1 MKAQELLDKLI
12 TGLKMEAYDVPL
24 SMKYLL
30 TEFAEDYDIE
40 RRNAASVIHVFLRDM
55 LGIEDITDAGII
67 SDSMKL
73 QDIYD
78 CRVCVQ
84 AIIQVHSRKL
94 MLPLYRLSE
103 GSYMFGGRDLFD
115 ESELTDVITKLRMIN
130 IQQNGK

>member
-55 LGIEDITDAGII
+55 LGIEDITDEGII

-73 QDIYD
+73 KDIYD

-103 GSYMFGGRDLFD
+103 DSYMFGGRDLFD
-115 ESELTDVITKLRMIN
+115 ESELADVITKLRMIN
-130 IQQNGK
+130 IQ